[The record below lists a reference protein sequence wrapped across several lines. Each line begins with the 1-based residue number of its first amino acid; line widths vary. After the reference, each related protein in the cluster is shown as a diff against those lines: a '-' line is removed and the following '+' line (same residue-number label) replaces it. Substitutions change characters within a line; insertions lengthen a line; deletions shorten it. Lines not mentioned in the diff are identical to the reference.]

1 MISILTCQV
10 ESKDDS
16 QEKDGGV
23 DNSSPADESAKVEE
37 TKEADSVPK
46 SEDVRMNLYLQT
58 KSRNEEIAFAII
70 FVLCSILCLPHHIIN
85 VRFVSLL

>member
-10 ESKDDS
+10 ESSKGFKKKDDS

-37 TKEADSVPK
+37 TKEADPVPK
-46 SEDVRMNLYLQT
+46 SEDMRMNLICKLNHEIKKLYLQT
-58 KSRNEEIAFAII
+58 YFWYFTFETSLD
-70 FVLCSILCLPHHIIN
+70 VL
-85 VRFVSLL
+85 